1 MALISAAPVLAD
13 VRSTLVKRDYYV
25 GGTTPRSL
33 VNFMKTMPHRGHRGA
48 AFASI
53 IPSYQLDLRTRRR
66 GNTCRVTR
74 ADLKVRFVLT
84 LPKAREEARMSR
96 STRNAWRNFVNF
108 AKRHEEK
115 HRRIYLNCA
124 QNFVAKARRVKAPDC
139 FSAQN
144 EVRRLQMREQR
155 TCDRRNT
162 AFDSKE
168 YKRVARLTLFR
179 RARR

>member
-1 MALISAAPVLAD
+1 
-13 VRSTLVKRDYYV
+13 
-25 GGTTPRSL
+25 
-33 VNFMKTMPHRGHRGA
+33 
-48 AFASI
+48 
-53 IPSYQLDLRTRRR
+53 
-66 GNTCRVTR
+66 
-74 ADLKVRFVLT
+74 
-84 LPKAREEARMSR
+84 
-96 STRNAWRNFVNF
+96 NFVNF

-144 EVRRLQMREQR
+144 EVRRLQMREQC